1 MDGARAEG
9 ILTQARP
16 ETRRNAMEKQPFRN
30 YTIKNIPEADYK
42 QLRVMAAWE
51 EISINTLLLN
61 IINKATHGPK
71 VQRSSD

>member
-1 MDGARAEG
+1 
-9 ILTQARP
+9 
-16 ETRRNAMEKQPFRN
+16 MEKQPFRN

-42 QLRVMAAWE
+42 QLRIIAAWE